1 MNLQLILPGA
11 VMAGVALVVF
21 ALFIGA
27 RGVFDIFLRR
37 RARRRQEALLAD
49 HLAEH
54 LAAVQPPRSLGERLD
69 RGFERLVGRS
79 ALGLSGSQAGALLL
93 LVGVAVGIAT
103 YQWRQQEVMTGA
115 AAGIAMV
122 LLLSFFWLMHWR
134 WRRRMQEQLPDTFH
148 LLARS
153 LRAGLTVDQSVALIG
168 TQGQQPVA
176 EEFRRC
182 SERLKL
188 GMTVPAAMEM
198 TGARVGLADFDL
210 LVALVSMHRETG
222 GNLALLVDRLAT
234 AVRSR
239 NHFRGHV
246 IAVTALSRVTGLCLA
261 IAPPALMLV
270 HWLVYPDYVSRLT
283 ENTQGLSALMTALGL
298 EVIGVA
304 WLAWLLRV
312 DY

>member
-1 MNLQLILPGA
+1 MNLQLILPGLIA
-11 VMAGVALVVF
+11 AGVGLIVF
-21 ALFIGA
+21 VLFISV
-27 RGVFDIFLRR
+27 RFVVDVFRRR
-37 RARRRQEALLAD
+37 RARRCAEALLAD
-49 HLAEH
+49 KLAEH

-69 RGFERLVGRS
+69 RAFERLVGRS
-79 ALGLSGSQAGALLL
+79 ALALTASQAGAMML
-93 LVGVAVGIAT
+93 LVGVVVGIAT
-103 YQWRQQEVMTGA
+103 YQWREQEFLTGA
-115 AAGIAMV
+115 ATALAML

-168 TQGQQPVA
+168 TQGLQPVA
-176 EEFRRC
+176 AEFQRC

-198 TGARVGLADFDL
+198 TGARIGLVDFDL

-246 IAVTALSRVTGLCLA
+246 IAVTALSRVTGLA
-261 IAPPALMLV
+261 IALAPPILMLV
-270 HWLVYPDYVSRLT
+270 YYLIYPDYVTRLT
-283 ENTQGLSALMTALGL
+283 QSAAGLQALMTALVL